1 MKIQGSVALVTG
13 ANRGL
18 GAAFAQGL
26 LAAGASKVYAAAR
39 DPATVTQPGVIPV
52 RLDVTRPDHIEMLA
66 RELTD
71 VNLLVNNAGIAE
83 MGPILTPSS
92 VEALRRQ
99 LETNAFGPLLM
110 TQAFAAILAA
120 HPGSAV
126 VNVLSALS
134 WFTLPS
140 ISGSYSASKSAAWAL
155 SNAMRQE
162 LAAQGTALLA
172 VHAAYI
178 DTDLTRGVAAPKLA
192 PQDVVR
198 LTLAALEAG
207 LPELFADDTTRS
219 VHAGLTSQPP
229 MYVGIGG

>member
-39 DPATVTQPGVIPV
+39 DPATITQPGVIPV
-52 RLDVTRPDHIEMLA
+52 RLDLTRPDQVESLA

-83 MGPILTPSS
+83 MGPILAPGSI
-92 VEALRRQ
+92 EALRRQ

-110 TQAFAAILAA
+110 TQAFAPTLAA
-120 HPGSAV
+120 HWGSAV

-140 ISGSYSASKSAAWAL
+140 ISGGYSASKSAAWAL

-162 LAAQGTALLA
+162 LTAQGTALLS

-178 DTDLTRGVAAPKLA
+178 NTDLARGVAAPKLE
-192 PQDVVR
+192 PEDVVR
-198 LTLAALEAG
+198 QTLAALEAG
-207 LPELFADDTTRS
+207 ASELFADDTTRS
-219 VHAGLTSQPP
+219 VHAGLTTQPP
-229 MYVGIGG
+229 MYVGMGA